1 MDGVSWTIIH
11 YPSQAGIAPVTKEI
25 RRKHMQRKHI
35 ILIIIVIL
43 LAIITVRLGG
53 ISEMLSYPCRQD
65 AEAMGLEWMYSP
77 TRGCFVQQP
86 DGSWMLIDPRSDTRN
101 P

>member
-1 MDGVSWTIIH
+1 M
-11 YPSQAGIAPVTKEI
+11 AGSAPATYVKQGE
-25 RRKHMQRKHI
+25 KHMRRKHI

-43 LAIITVRLGG
+43 LATIAIRLGG
-53 ISEMLSYPCRQD
+53 VSEMLSYPCRQD
-65 AEAMGLEWMYSP
+65 AEAMGLNWMYSP

-86 DGSWMLIDPRSDTRN
+86 DGSWMPIDPRRDVRN